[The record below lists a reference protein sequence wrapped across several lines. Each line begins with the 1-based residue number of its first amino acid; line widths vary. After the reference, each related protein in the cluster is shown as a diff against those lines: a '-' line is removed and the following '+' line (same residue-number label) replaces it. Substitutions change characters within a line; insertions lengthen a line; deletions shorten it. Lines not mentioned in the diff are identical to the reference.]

1 MPIERDFL
9 NGSGDLPILFHVT
22 ETFQVWD
29 GQVALVIDHLLNHI
43 KVLNSLAEGPVDQS
57 VLEVLSQHSHYKL
70 GTNRYLTKATRETVA
85 QTLINE
91 CVVLLSCLAKI
102 APIMDVDAP
111 QRNEF
116 LEAVISRVPFFDY
129 HYIGDTSVSDAKRE
143 D

>member
-43 KVLNSLAEGPVDQS
+43 KVLNGLAEGPVDQT
-57 VLEVLSQHSHYKL
+57 VLDILSQYPQYDL
-70 GTNRYLTKATRETVA
+70 GSKRHLTKATREAIA
-85 QTLINE
+85 QTLIKE
-91 CVVLLSCLAKI
+91 CVILLGCLARI
-102 APIMDVDAP
+102 APIMDIEAQ
-111 QRNEF
+111 QRNEL
-116 LEAVISRVPFFDY
+116 LETVLTQVPFLDY
-129 HYIGDTSVSDAKRE
+129 HYIGDTSVSDAQRE

>member
-1 MPIERDFL
+1 MSIERDFL
-9 NGSGDLPILFHVT
+9 NGTGDLPILFHVT

-43 KVLNSLAEGPVDQS
+43 KVLNSLAEGPVDQT
-57 VLEVLSQHSHYKL
+57 VLDALAQYSHYQL
-70 GTNRYLTKATRETVA
+70 GPDRYLSKATREAVA

-111 QRNEF
+111 QRNEL
-116 LEAVISRVPFFDY
+116 LETVLSQVPFFDY
-129 HYIGDTSVSDAKRE
+129 HYIGDTSVSDARRE